1 MKENKTK
8 RSYEID
14 MCSGPLFSKIVL
26 FALPLM
32 ASGVLQLL
40 FNAADIIVVGRF
52 AGSQSMAA
60 VGSNGALINLMVNVF
75 IGLSIGAN
83 VLVARYYGARDEK
96 NLEET
101 VHTAMVIAV
110 VGGLLLIAIG
120 ELLTKPILILMGSP
134 EDVLPLAVLY
144 MKIYFLGMPGTLVYN
159 FGSAILR
166 AVGDTRR
173 PLYFLLTAGVV
184 NVIFNLIFV
193 IAFSM
198 DVAGVGWATVI
209 SQGVS
214 GLLCLFYMKKKFTVL
229 KMQGDEWRPHKH
241 SMMML
246 CGMGIPMGLQY
257 SITAIGSV
265 ILQTAVNTL
274 GSVAVASVTAGGK
287 IGTFFCCPFDA
298 MGATMAT
305 YGGQNV
311 GAKKLDRISRGLREC
326 VLLGAIYSVIAF
338 VVIYFFSDVI
348 ALLFVDASET
358 EILHNT
364 RTFLLAN
371 VSFYFPLA
379 LVNIVRFMIQGLGY
393 SRLAILA
400 GVCEMIARSAVAF
413 WLVPVLGY
421 DGACLANPAA
431 WIAADLFLIPAYL
444 HVMKHLKYVVFS
456 SKDVA

>member
-1 MKENKTK
+1 MKRNGANLTEGKPVKLILQFAIPVFLGNLFQLF
-8 RSYEID
+8 YGLID
-14 MCSGPLFSKIVL
+14 TKIVGSTL
-26 FALPLM
+26 GEGAL
-32 ASGVLQLL
+32 
-40 FNAADIIVVGRF
+40 
-52 AGSQSMAA
+52 AA
-60 VGSNGALINLMVNVF
+60 VGSVSILYNLLTGFFNGLTLGFSVVTARYFGAGDTEKLKKSVAGTILLGFVTAAILVTGVF
-75 IGLSIGAN
+75 VFLRPLLSIMHVPAEQKEMAYTYISILVLGMFVTLAYNMCAN
-83 VLVARYYGARDEK
+83 VLRAIGDSMTPLIFLILAAVL
-96 NLEET
+96 N
-101 VHTAMVIAV
+101 VILDYV
-110 VGGLLLIAIG
+110 CILVFSMGVGGA
-120 ELLTKPILILMGSP
+120 
-134 EDVLPLAVLY
+134 A
-144 MKIYFLGMPGTLVYN
+144 
-159 FGSAILR
+159 A
-166 AVGDTRR
+166 
-173 PLYFLLTAGVV
+173 
-184 NVIFNLIFV
+184 
-193 IAFSM
+193 
-198 DVAGVGWATVI
+198 ATVI
-209 SQGVS
+209 SQVVS
-214 GLLCLFYMKKKFTVL
+214 VVLCVIHIKRHFPILQVERRHFKLEKSEVRTMLSGGL
-229 KMQGDEWRPHKH
+229 
-241 SMMML
+241 SMGMMSSL
-246 CGMGIPMGLQY
+246 VNLGTL
-257 SITAIGSV
+257 
-265 ILQTAVNTL
+265 ILQTGINTL
-274 GSVAVASVTAGGK
+274 GTSVIVAHTAARKVFEIWGLPVTVL
-287 IGTFFCCPFDA
+287 
-298 MGATMAT
+298 GATMAT

>member
-1 MKENKTK
+1 MKRNGANLTEGKPVKLILQFAIPVFLGNLFQLF
-8 RSYEID
+8 YGLID
-14 MCSGPLFSKIVL
+14 TKIVGSTL
-26 FALPLM
+26 GEGAL
-32 ASGVLQLL
+32 
-40 FNAADIIVVGRF
+40 
-52 AGSQSMAA
+52 AA
-60 VGSNGALINLMVNVF
+60 VGSVSILYNLLTGFFNGLTLGFSVVTARYFGAGDTEKLKKSVAGTILLGFVTAAILVTGVF
-75 IGLSIGAN
+75 VFLRPLLSIMHVPAEQKEMAYTYISILVLGMFVTLAYNICAN
-83 VLVARYYGARDEK
+83 VLRAIGDSMTPLIFLILAAVL
-96 NLEET
+96 N
-101 VHTAMVIAV
+101 VILDYV
-110 VGGLLLIAIG
+110 CILVFSMGVGGA
-120 ELLTKPILILMGSP
+120 
-134 EDVLPLAVLY
+134 A
-144 MKIYFLGMPGTLVYN
+144 
-159 FGSAILR
+159 A
-166 AVGDTRR
+166 
-173 PLYFLLTAGVV
+173 
-184 NVIFNLIFV
+184 
-193 IAFSM
+193 
-198 DVAGVGWATVI
+198 ATVI
-209 SQGVS
+209 SQVVS
-214 GLLCLFYMKKKFTVL
+214 VVLCVIHIKRHFPILQVERRHFKLEKSEVRTMLSGGL
-229 KMQGDEWRPHKH
+229 
-241 SMMML
+241 SMGMMSSL
-246 CGMGIPMGLQY
+246 VNLGTL
-257 SITAIGSV
+257 
-265 ILQTAVNTL
+265 ILQTGINTL
-274 GSVAVASVTAGGK
+274 GTSVIVAHTAARKVFEIWGLPVTVL
-287 IGTFFCCPFDA
+287 
-298 MGATMAT
+298 GATMAT

-311 GAKKLDRISRGLREC
+311 GAKKLDRISRGLRDC